1 MSDVMG
7 SFSGGVGSG
16 VPADWV
22 ALVVGPSAAQAWGAP
37 SVPRVAVVGAGV
49 CEVVDVDRV
58 GAVVA
63 GVERGRPRWVW
74 WEAAGVAE

>member
-49 CEVVDVDRV
+49 CEVVDV
-58 GAVVA
+58 
-63 GVERGRPRWVW
+63 
-74 WEAAGVAE
+74 